1 MFDRNLLKL
10 EGMKGVLAALVV
22 LALLQAATAT
32 GQAWTLASAI
42 TGLWNGGALAD
53 AAPFVVGFFA
63 CFALGRLLVYAQE
76 TMLDRFSLKEA
87 KRLRGDLL
95 ATVFDTRS
103 NAVDSEGSAAITT
116 TATQGIDDVQRYLR
130 LIPPKVIGMAAIS
143 LPILV
148 FVFFVDWPSG
158 IILGVAFPVIIFF
171 MVLLGR
177 QARERANRQYASYN
191 RLSNHFL
198 DTLRG
203 IDAIVAAGAVNRTDA
218 DVFESSEK
226 LRKATVRTL
235 STATL
240 SSAVLDLCTVF
251 GVAAIAIM
259 LAFRLMDGSI
269 GLQTGLV
276 ALILAPE
283 FFSPIR
289 SFASDYHASL
299 DGKNALAAVLSL
311 LKHDS
316 SPTEEPPRKG
326 GDSSPLSFVDVS
338 YTYPNA
344 TVASLHGIAFSLAP
358 CEHVALVGE
367 SGSGKSTVALLAA
380 GLLRPSEGCVVAE
393 GIRLIPQQ
401 PHMFSDTLENN
412 LKLYN
417 PSACPEDVE
426 EVLAAVGLDA
436 LAKSLPDGLQTLIG
450 EGNVGL
456 SGGQAHRVALARVL
470 LDDSARVLVFDEPT
484 AHLDIE
490 TELDLKEC
498 ILPLLEGRTVLFATH
513 RLHWLANMDRV
524 IALSE
529 GEIAFSGDA
538 QEFLTTCKPSPFD
551 GGGDAR

>member
-10 EGMKGVLAALVV
+10 EGMKGVLAALVI
-22 LALLQAATAT
+22 LALLQATAT
-32 GQAWTLASAI
+32 IGQAWTLASAI
-42 TGLWNGGALAD
+42 TGLWNGGALPEG
-53 AAPFVVGFFA
+53 APFVIGFFA

-95 ATVFDTRS
+95 ATVFDGRS
-103 NAVDSEGSAAITT
+103 NAVDSEGSAAFTT

-148 FVFFVDWPSG
+148 LVFFVDWPSG

-316 SPTEEPPRKG
+316 SPTEETPRKG

-367 SGSGKSTVALLAA
+367 SGSGKSTIALLAA
-380 GLLRPSEGCVVAE
+380 GLLRPSEGCVVAD
-393 GIRLIPQQ
+393 GVRLIPQQ

-417 PSACPEDVE
+417 PSA
-426 EVLAAVGLDA
+426 
-436 LAKSLPDGLQTLIG
+436 
-450 EGNVGL
+450 
-456 SGGQAHRVALARVL
+456 
-470 LDDSARVLVFDEPT
+470 
-484 AHLDIE
+484 
-490 TELDLKEC
+490 
-498 ILPLLEGRTVLFATH
+498 
-513 RLHWLANMDRV
+513 
-524 IALSE
+524 
-529 GEIAFSGDA
+529 
-538 QEFLTTCKPSPFD
+538 SP
-551 GGGDAR
+551 